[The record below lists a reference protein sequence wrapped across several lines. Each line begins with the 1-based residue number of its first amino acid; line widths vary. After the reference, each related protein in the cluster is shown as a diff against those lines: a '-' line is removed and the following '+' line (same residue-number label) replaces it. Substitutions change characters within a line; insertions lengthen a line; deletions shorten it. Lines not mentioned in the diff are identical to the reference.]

1 MRLAQSPATSAQ
13 WSRAAGL
20 CVDCMA
26 HVLGHQALLPAGDC
40 LRETAL
46 CGLSVLILCL
56 FMAFPNWGRITVG
69 IGLSR
74 GKAEKWKISEESQH
88 LLR

>member
-1 MRLAQSPATSAQ
+1 MAQSPAPAASAQ
-13 WSRAAGL
+13 RSRAAGL
-20 CVDCMA
+20 CVDRVA

-56 FMAFPNWGRITVG
+56 FMAFPNLGEITVG
-69 IGLSR
+69 IGLAR
-74 GKAEKWKISEESQH
+74 GKAEKSKEQ
-88 LLR
+88 

>member
-1 MRLAQSPATSAQ
+1 
-13 WSRAAGL
+13 
-20 CVDCMA
+20 MA
-26 HVLGHQALLPAGDC
+26 HVLGHQALLLAGDR

-56 FMAFPNWGRITVG
+56 FMAFPNCGGRGGITVG

-74 GKAEKWKISEESQH
+74 GKAEKLKISEESQH